1 MVEPI
6 PAHGELTTV
15 VFFTDVLLDQRPTA
29 PMFIS
34 SRSADVIL
42 SDIRPTKLTP
52 DALNSINA
60 LLDELLYIILNAAR
74 AFNPSNLRTAMHK
87 VLPTTLGKEA
97 ILEAEME
104 LRAYY
109 QRTDVTAGSGS
120 SGEDGLLN
128 VQWAYEVRITPMCHF
143 TQSSFLHAAL
153 TTQMRSVFDFE
164 RHGREFRCRNSPQGT
179 HECRWRT
186 SSEAGYPCASLA
198 LSDRHHRVSHY
209 PLLFTFIVL
218 TSICQV
224 RMRVSLDSLSKVA
237 VPDFELF
244 S

>member
-15 VFFTDVLLDQRPTA
+15 AFFTDVLLDQRPTA

-74 AFNPSNLRTAMHK
+74 AFNPSSLRTAMHK

-128 VQWAYEVRITPMCHF
+128 VQWAYEVRITPMCHLPN
-143 TQSSFLHAAL
+143 LHFYMQLLRLKCEAYSTLSDTDENSDAETRL
-153 TTQMRSVFDFE
+153 KE
-164 RHGREFRCRNSPQGT
+164 RMNADGVPPPKQDIL
-179 HECRWRT
+179 
-186 SSEAGYPCASLA
+186 APASL
-198 LSDRHHRVSHY
+198 Y
-209 PLLFTFIVL
+209 L
-218 TSICQV
+218 TAII
-224 RMRVSLDSLSKVA
+224 
-237 VPDFELF
+237 E
-244 S
+244 